1 MKSFALSLFATTAL
15 GVRSGTQVIDLTD
28 LSKLKDSYLVKT
40 GEAIK
45 FKLHED
51 TDGGSEWFIDDRK
64 GLKVTSSYKENPLPP
79 HVMGASGVRTF
90 TVYAGSHP

>member
-28 LSKLKDSYLVKT
+28 LSKLKDSYHVKT

-45 FKLHED
+45 FKLYE
-51 TDGGSEWFIDDRK
+51 E
-64 GLKVTSSYKENPLPP
+64 LNPWEGP
-79 HVMGASGVRTF
+79 
-90 TVYAGSHP
+90 